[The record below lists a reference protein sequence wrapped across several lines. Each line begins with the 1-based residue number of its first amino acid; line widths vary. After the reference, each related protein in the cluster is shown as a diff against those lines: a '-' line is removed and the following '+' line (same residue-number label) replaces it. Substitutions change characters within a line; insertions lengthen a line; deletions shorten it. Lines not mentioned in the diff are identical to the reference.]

1 LGRPYVRLIG
11 FLLPGTAAVPFLIY
25 LSSRILQGER
35 FEAHRAVFLLM
46 LVAFVLP
53 LALRPFL
60 GRLEPLIDRAASRQ
74 AEFLHSMP
82 ENYLG
87 VAIFTSAAL
96 SLFLELSIIRWQAT
110 VFELFA
116 LYKNFSLLACFAGL
130 GLGYALGSRRLIP
143 LFLAAPLFF
152 WQFALLLGL
161 RYGFTLDNRLS
172 LKVLPFSEQQNMGL
186 PVVNTLFNGI
196 QTYFLLG
203 LIFLL
208 TGLAFVPI
216 GQLCGCLLDRSG
228 KDRCGK
234 ESREK
239 ENRDKLSAY
248 GVNLAGSVAGVLL
261 MFVLSAFWT
270 PPVVWFLVA
279 FGLLL
284 AFHVWSPRPLLFGAV
299 SVVLALIVVAW
310 PADPRWQRIY
320 SPYQLLEVG
329 QDPQGL
335 MIISASG
342 HYYQRV
348 HDLARSNRNVDSDP
362 RLNSIRN
369 YYELPYWFYGHAPG
383 SVAVVGAGTG
393 NDVAA
398 GLRNGAEKI
407 DAIEIDP
414 AILMEGKQG
423 HPEHP
428 YSDPRVHAVVNDA
441 RTFLRSTNE
450 HYDLVVYG
458 LLDSHTLLSHAS
470 SVRLDSFVY
479 TVEGLREARERLNP
493 DGILSLSF
501 SLMNPQL
508 GHKIYLMLQ
517 DAFDGRAPVCVRAG
531 YDGAVI
537 FLEANNPDRRLQL
550 SPALVQKTG
559 FEDASSTFAA
569 PIVAV
574 NMSGAA
580 QSVSTDVSTDDWPFF
595 YMPRR
600 VYPVSYVV
608 MAVLV
613 LALSLFMF
621 SRFLDGR
628 PQFGSAPFFFLGA
641 GFMLIETKAITELGL
656 LFGNS
661 WQVVGIA
668 IIGILVMAF
677 LANWAVMRYTIER
690 SSITYLLLGLSLA
703 VGWWIAHTGGLPS
716 SWLGRIGLAT
726 LLTSPMF
733 FSGILFSTWLGAR
746 GTISGMMAMN
756 LFGAMCGGL
765 LEYNSMYFGFQFL
778 YILAAGLYVL
788 AILSESI
795 LFKPKAGPVLAGTK
809 SIE

>member
-1 LGRPYVRLIG
+1 MG
-11 FLLPGTAAVPFLIY
+11 FLLLGTATVPFLIY
-25 LSSRILQGER
+25 LSSRILQGETL
-35 FEAHRAVFLLM
+35 EAHRSVFLLII
-46 LVAFVLP
+46 VALMLP
-53 LALRPFL
+53 LALRPL
-60 GRLEPLIDRAASRQ
+60 LRRLEPIIDAAAGRQ
-74 AEFLHSMP
+74 AEFLDSTP
-82 ENYLG
+82 EKYLG
-87 VAIFTSAAL
+87 IAIFTSAAL

-116 LYKNFSLLACFAGL
+116 FYKNFSLLACFAGL
-130 GLGYALGSRRLIP
+130 GLGYALGSRKPVP
-143 LFLAAPLFF
+143 LFLAVPLFC

-161 RYGFTLDNRLS
+161 RYGLAADNRLS
-172 LKVLPFSEQQNMGL
+172 LKILPFSEQQNMGL

-196 QTYFLLG
+196 QTYFLLA
-203 LIFLL
+203 LVFLL
-208 TGLAFVPI
+208 TALAFIPI
-216 GQLCGCLLDRSG
+216 GQLCGCLLDRWG
-228 KDRCGK
+228 NEERGNEQQEK
-234 ESREK
+234 EQPKK
-239 ENRDKLSAY
+239 ENREKLSAY
-248 GVNLAGSVAGVLL
+248 GLNLAGSVAGVLL
-261 MFVLSAFWT
+261 TFVLSAFWT
-270 PPVVWFLVA
+270 PPVVWFLLG

-284 AFHVWSPRPLLFGAV
+284 AFHVWSPRPMLFGAV
-299 SVVLALIVVAW
+299 SVVVALIVVAW

-335 MIISASG
+335 MIISAAG

-369 YYELPYWFYGHAPG
+369 YYELPYWLYGHAPS

-398 GLRNGAEKI
+398 GLRNGAQKI

-414 AILMEGKQG
+414 AILMEGEQG

-441 RTFLRSTNE
+441 RTFLRNTNE
-450 HYDLVVYG
+450 HYDMVVYG

-479 TVEGLREARERLNP
+479 TIEGLREARQRLNP

-537 FLEANNPDRRLQL
+537 FLEANNTDQQLRLPSTL
-550 SPALVQKTG
+550 LQKTG
-559 FEDASSTFAA
+559 FEDAISSFAA
-569 PIVAV
+569 PIVSPAATRVTTAV
-574 NMSGAA
+574 T
-580 QSVSTDVSTDDWPFF
+580 TDVSTDDWPFF

-600 VYPVSYVV
+600 VYPISYAV

-613 LALSLFMF
+613 LVLSLFMF

-661 WQVVGIA
+661 WQVIGIA

-677 LANWAVMRYTIER
+677 LANWVVIRYTIER
-690 SSITYLLLGLSLA
+690 SSITYLLLFLSLA
-703 VGWWIAHTGGLPS
+703 IGWWIAHTGGLPS
-716 SWLGRIGLAT
+716 SRLGRIGLAIV
-726 LLTSPMF
+726 LTCPIF
-733 FSGILFSTWLGAR
+733 FSGILFSTWLRAR
-746 GTISGMMAMN
+746 GAISGMMAMN
-756 LFGAMCGGL
+756 LLGAMCGGL

-788 AILSESI
+788 AILSELVAS
-795 LFKPKAGPVLAGTK
+795 KPKVTPVLAGTK
-809 SIE
+809 